1 MTFVHLKKNLSASP
15 ITNYFW
21 FNIRRI
27 KLYFD
32 KNPYFDN
39 DCLTKEF
46 HLGSSGDPAS
56 QSTPIQWKEGMYT
69 KFYWFHE
76 KKIFGAYK

>member
-1 MTFVHLKKNLSASP
+1 MNFVAFKKKLSASQ
-15 ITNYFW
+15 IANYFW
-21 FNIRRI
+21 FNLRRI

-69 KFYWFHE
+69 NFYLISR